1 MTKVKSHGSSV
12 LQVVRPL
19 LQLEESPQVDDVV
32 LQLVARLLDLVRPLL
47 QLALFL
53 LPHIGEDLSH
63 LRVLVQAG
71 LLDKPPEARAE
82 ALVERVAV
90 EVELLTAWVLLA
102 RRHAVLNVYL
112 DAEVAVSVDRLERDS
127 REVVAVLE
135 EGELLCLISVKLEQL
150 VRLLLLVLDRE

>member
-63 LRVLVQAG
+63 L
-71 LLDKPPEARAE
+71 
-82 ALVERVAV
+82 
-90 EVELLTAWVLLA
+90 
-102 RRHAVLNVYL
+102 
-112 DAEVAVSVDRLERDS
+112 
-127 REVVAVLE
+127 
-135 EGELLCLISVKLEQL
+135 
-150 VRLLLLVLDRE
+150 